1 MTWLKYLGAAL
12 AAAALFVSGY
22 KYAAAL
28 YEAEIADIQ
37 TQHALALKEKT
48 DQKSRAKRSN
58 WRTHGTRLSALVLS
72 LLIFELTLTGCAS
85 SPTVIAPDCPQPAP
99 IPAHLSES
107 DSPAAQNFSK
117 KVQNYL
123 LKVQSLLKE

>member
-1 MTWLKYLGAAL
+1 MN
-12 AAAALFVSGY
+12 
-22 KYAAAL
+22 
-28 YEAEIADIQ
+28 I
-37 TQHALALKEKT
+37 EK
-48 DQKSRAKRSN
+48 KNVAKRSSSRMLGIN
-58 WRTHGTRLSALVLS
+58 TKRLVLS

-117 KVQNYL
+117 KVQDYL
-123 LKVQSLLKE
+123 LKVQNWLKE